1 MTRSFDSP
9 PMWGSLRTTCP
20 HGQVGFTLLELLVAL
35 VIFSIIAMAA
45 YGGLNSVLT
54 QRVRVLQSLDRTTA
68 LQKAYVRLR
77 NDLQQL
83 RARPARDG
91 FGEAQP
97 ALQVQADGAVEF
109 TRSGWRNPLGQP
121 RSALERVA
129 YRLDDDGRLIRAS
142 WRVLDRAQDSA
153 VSEAVVLDQVEEI
166 RWRFLENAEWL
177 DRWPGASVTGAPA
190 LDAVPRAVELL
201 LVLKDVG
208 EIRLLFSATND
219 AAK

>member
-1 MTRSFDSP
+1 VSAR
-9 PMWGSLRTTCP
+9 
-20 HGQVGFTLLELLVAL
+20 GFTLLELIVVLA
-35 VIFSIIAMAA
+35 IFSVLAVMA
-45 YGGLNSVLT
+45 YGGLGSVLT
-54 QRVRVLQSLDRTTA
+54 ARERVLMSFERTTA

-91 FGEAQP
+91 YGEPQP
-97 ALQVQADGAVEF
+97 ALQVLADGAVEF

-129 YRLDDDGRLIRAS
+129 YRLDGDGRLIRAS

-166 RWRFLENAEWL
+166 RWRFLEGAEWR
-177 DRWPGASVTGAPA
+177 DRWPGASGTGTQVR
-190 LDAVPRAVELL
+190 DSVPRAVELL
-201 LVLKDVG
+201 LTLKDLG
-208 EIRLLFSATND
+208 EVRLLFSATNE